1 MHEDCYGISRRTSGS
16 LCRHPDPMG
25 CCAVPSTTP
34 KMHQIPNVD
43 HDRAWNGAG
52 TDPCAIHLLDF
63 EAAQVV
69 LRIDE
74 ERSFFWSGIC
84 WCSLHP
90 GNRENYFIL
99 YLEEKCQAAIIS
111 VDATSCDRSFHSSFL
126 PSQSGIVEQTDG
138 CGIRVG

>member
-1 MHEDCYGISRRTSGS
+1 
-16 LCRHPDPMG
+16 
-25 CCAVPSTTP
+25 
-34 KMHQIPNVD
+34 MHQIPNVD
-43 HDRAWNGAG
+43 HDSAWNGAG

-74 ERSFFWSGIC
+74 SVTSLCIMC

-90 GNRENYFIL
+90 GNMENYFIL

-111 VDATSCDRSFHSSFL
+111 MDATSCD
-126 PSQSGIVEQTDG
+126 
-138 CGIRVG
+138 